1 MRTLSTTLT
10 AAQQASSAVPAVR
23 LTRRRASAGEDRY
36 TLSFL
41 AGSGSLSD
49 PYAVTAC
56 AGVLRMWA
64 VHAGSVRVDYY
75 QGSPPAFQ
83 GGGTRWT
90 TADTLIAAAQMQSAP
105 ANFAVVTATPGAT
118 SLSLRFS
125 SSGDAGFGAAETL
138 TLSGGPGYAVRAIA
152 CCFAPDGRV
161 FVAVQGSQY
170 ITVFVRA
177 TNGTYTSFTNA
188 PDGHYTA
195 YGIGCCYTTYGGAG
209 DLAIY
214 AAGGY
219 TGGGWSELVTLLFG
233 DGALQAT
240 GTFSLHQ
247 TVLITKPYVTGAGA
261 TPGTILSAGGI
272 CLADTFRATFFEDF
286 QNPQMSL
293 ATKRNFA
300 QTVLKAA
307 NVKAGYARDP
317 QALPVDGAA
326 VLKPAWDAQNGV
338 LYYANPANV
347 YYGAAPV
354 TQDLSVRVR
363 RCTRTEREN
372 GASVDVLLDNSDLS
386 LSALAQSAE
395 SIGDRLS
402 LDFGCVTS
410 AGAEYSVS
418 MPLWVSSVTASG
430 AGDTRYAE
438 LTAHDGWQVLAAWR
452 PRRLY
457 AWLPGESTIAQI
469 LQWILARAGLD
480 FTPPASPSTLL
491 QSSPAFALHP
501 STSGAQAVHELL
513 DQVPEVLL
521 FTASGATLRL
531 PQSTDTP
538 VYSYAP
544 GGHAVLTARRTC
556 YAQGLNHVLLY
567 GKSTAGATAP
577 TLIGEAIDT
586 NDAQRIAD
594 YPLPLHDMQ
603 VSTANAA
610 ARAAVPLRK
619 AQMITDAGEVATAP
633 NVGLELWDAIGI
645 TESFSGMSGATLR
658 VRELRTI
665 YDTLREGG
673 VYTQSVGLM
682 NL

>member
-1 MRTLSTTLT
+1 MRTLSATLT

-36 TLSFL
+36 TLSYL
-41 AGSGSLSD
+41 AGSGSLAD
-49 PYAVTAC
+49 PYAVTAGD
-56 AGVLRMWA
+56 GVLRMWA
-64 VHAGSVRVDYY
+64 IHGGSVRVDYY
-75 QGSPPAFQ
+75 QGSPLAFQ
-83 GGGTRWT
+83 SGGTRWAT
-90 TADTLIAAAQMQSAP
+90 PDTLIAAAQQQNTP
-105 ANFAVVTATPGAT
+105 ANFAIVTATPGAA

-125 SSGDAGFGAAETL
+125 GSGDAGFGATETL
-138 TLSGGPGYAVRAIA
+138 NLLSGTAYTVVAIA

-161 FVAVQGSQY
+161 FVAVQGTQY

-177 TNGTYTSFTNA
+177 TNGTYTSYNNA
-188 PDGHYTA
+188 PDGHYAA
-195 YGIGCCYTTYGGAG
+195 YGIACCFTATSGAG

-214 AAGGY
+214 AGGGY
-219 TGGGWSELVTLLFG
+219 APGGWSELVTLLFG
-233 DGALQAT
+233 DGALQPA
-240 GTFSLHQ
+240 GTFSTHQ
-247 TVLITKPYVTGAGA
+247 TVLVTKPYVTGLGA
-261 TPGTILSAGGI
+261 TPGTLLSAGGI

-286 QNPQMSL
+286 QNPAMGL

-300 QTVLKAA
+300 QALLKAA
-307 NVKAGYARDP
+307 NVRAGYARDP

-326 VLKPAWDAQNGV
+326 VLKPAWDAQNAV

-354 TQDLSVRVR
+354 TDDLSARLL

-372 GASVDVLLDNSDLS
+372 GASIDVLLDNGDLS
-386 LSALAQSAE
+386 LCALAQSAE

-402 LDFGCVTS
+402 LDLGYVTS

-430 AGDTRYAE
+430 AGGTRYVE

-457 AWLPGESTIAQI
+457 SWLPGESTIAQI

-480 FTPPASPSTLL
+480 FTPPTSPSTLL
-491 QSSPAFALHP
+491 QSSPAFVLHP
-501 STSGAQAVHELL
+501 SMSGAQAVHALL
-513 DQVPEVLL
+513 DQVPEVML
-521 FTASGATLRL
+521 FTATGATLRL
-531 PQSTDTP
+531 PQDTDTP
-538 VYSYAP
+538 VYAYAP
-544 GGHAVLTARRTC
+544 GGHQVLTARRTR

-567 GKSTAGATAP
+567 GKNTGTATSP
-577 TLIGEAIDT
+577 TLIGEALDAG
-586 NDAQRIAD
+586 DAQRVAD
-594 YPLPLHDMQ
+594 YPLALHDMQ
-603 VSTANAA
+603 VSTGNAA

-619 AQMITDAGEVATAP
+619 AQMITDAGEIATAP
-633 NVGLELWDAIGI
+633 NVGLELWDAIGV

-658 VRELRTI
+658 VRELRTL
-665 YDTLREGG
+665 YDTLRDGG

-682 NL
+682 NA

>member
-1 MRTLSTTLT
+1 MRTLSATLQ
-10 AAQQASSAVPAVR
+10 AAQQASSATPAVR

-36 TLSFL
+36 TLSYL
-41 AGSGSLSD
+41 AGAGSLSD
-49 PYAVTAC
+49 PYAVTAG
-56 AGVLRMWA
+56 AGVLRLWTI
-64 VHAGSVRVDYY
+64 HGGSVRVDYY
-75 QGSPPAFQ
+75 QGSPLSFQ
-83 GGGTRWT
+83 AGGSRWAT
-90 TADTLIAAAQMQSAP
+90 SDTLIAAAQLANTP
-105 ANFAVVTATPGAT
+105 ATFAVVTATPGAG

-125 SSGDAGFGAAETL
+125 SSGDAGFGATETL
-138 TLSGGPGYAVRAIA
+138 NLPTGTGYPVVAIA

-161 FVAVQGSQY
+161 FVAVQGPQY
-170 ITVFVRA
+170 ITVFIRA
-177 TNGTYTSFTNA
+177 ANGSYTAYNNA

-195 YGIGCCYTTYGGAG
+195 YGIACCFTASSGAG

-219 TGGGWSELVTLLFG
+219 TPGAWSELVTLLFG
-233 DGALQAT
+233 DGSLQTA
-240 GTFSLHQ
+240 GTFSTHQ
-247 TVLITKPYVTGAGA
+247 TVLITKPYAAGIS
-261 TPGTILSAGGI
+261 PGTILSAGGL

-286 QNPQMSL
+286 QNPQMGL

-300 QTVLKAA
+300 QTLLKAA

-317 QALPVDGAA
+317 QPLPVDGAA

-354 TQDLSVRVR
+354 TENLSARVL

-372 GASVDVLLDNSDLS
+372 GASIDVLLDNSDLS

-402 LDFGCVTS
+402 LDFGYITS

-418 MPLWVSSVTASG
+418 MPLWVSSITASG
-430 AGDTRYAE
+430 AGGTRYAE
-438 LTAHDGWQVLAAWR
+438 LTAHDGWQILAAWR

-457 AWLPGESTIAQI
+457 SWLPGESTIAQI

-480 FTPPASPSTLL
+480 FTPPASPSALL
-491 QSSPAFALHP
+491 QSSPAFVLHP
-501 STSGAQAVHELL
+501 SASGAQAVHALL

-521 FTASGATLRL
+521 FTATGATLRL

-538 VYSYAP
+538 IYAYAP
-544 GGHAVLTARRTC
+544 GGHQVLTARRTC

-567 GKSTAGATAP
+567 GKNTGTATSP
-577 TLIGEAIDT
+577 TLIGEAIDAA
-586 NDAQRIAD
+586 DAQRVAD
-594 YPLPLHDMQ
+594 YPLALHDMQ

-619 AQMITDAGEVATAP
+619 AQMITDAGEIATAP

-645 TESFSGMSGATLR
+645 SESFSGMSGATLR
-658 VRELRTI
+658 VRELRTL